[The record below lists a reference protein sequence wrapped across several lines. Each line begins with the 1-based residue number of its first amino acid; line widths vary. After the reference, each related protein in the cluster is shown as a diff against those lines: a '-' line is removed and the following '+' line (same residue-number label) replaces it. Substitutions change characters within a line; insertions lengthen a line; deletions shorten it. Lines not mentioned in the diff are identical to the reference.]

1 MKPPIPRLGRIEFSF
16 QRARRDRALPS
27 AVRGTG
33 THRAYGIFHLSI
45 VGPSLALSVAQD
57 LKAKHMPPLLPTNK
71 AATACDGKN
80 FPINKGS
87 SASCCQVGKDIV
99 HINPTGGLS
108 HRQFGRACSKLDG
121 STHCVG
127 KECDFGPCGMRTVE
141 TLDGTNS
148 FVFMVVTYEWQRA
161 VPKAAGPG
169 QTGREPAAIAAAA
182 ERKNVAIT
190 TRKNIYSSDLGEL
203 PMLPIPHDR

>member
-1 MKPPIPRLGRIEFSF
+1 MLLLLTLGN
-16 QRARRDRALPS
+16 D
-27 AVRGTG
+27 T
-33 THRAYGIFHLSI
+33 
-45 VGPSLALSVAQD
+45 VAQD
-57 LKAKHMPPLLPTNK
+57 LKAKHMPPLLPTNE

-80 FPINKGS
+80 FPINKGG

-127 KECDFGPCGMRTVE
+127 KECDFGPCGMRIVE

-148 FVFMVVTYEWQRA
+148 FVFIPSARPQQPPACGYQTTINKTDVVFAPQRYSHQ
-161 VPKAAGPG
+161 KLYPG
-169 QTGREPAAIAAAA
+169 VDLFANIRRAWTA
-182 ERKNVAIT
+182 EYPPSR
-190 TRKNIYSSDLGEL
+190 
-203 PMLPIPHDR
+203 PP